1 MVSSPIFYILLVIV
15 LVLLI
20 VAIVLLVL
28 NNKRKKK
35 KAAEEA
41 AAAAAAAE
49 GDAAAILEQMP
60 NFDFNKEIL
69 EFQNDRGM
77 ELKQHIRDFTEE
89 NPEISAQLLKTWL
102 NGGGGE

>member
-1 MVSSPIFYILLVIV
+1 MSAGRSQHTATSSMRRRQEAERAV
-15 LVLLI
+15 
-20 VAIVLLVL
+20 
-28 NNKRKKK
+28 
-35 KAAEEA
+35 AEERERA
-41 AAAAAAAE
+41 AVAAAAAAAE

-89 NPEISAQLLKTWL
+89 NPEIAAQLLKNWL
-102 NGGGGE
+102 NGGVGEK